1 MVKKAVKSIR
11 GVGESYDE
19 VKERYS
25 FCLTPTAKANLE
37 KFSQENNISQSELIE
52 KIGRHIHILPLLLL
66 LIENQ
71 SNHHYLSFVR
81 SYSDI

>member
-1 MVKKAVKSIR
+1 MAKKSVKSIR
-11 GVGESYDE
+11 GVGELYDE
-19 VKERYS
+19 PKKRYS

-52 KIGRHIHILPLLLL
+52 KIGRHIHILALLLL

-71 SNHHYLSFVR
+71 SNHDYLSFLR
-81 SYSDI
+81 SYSDL